1 MHVNPRNVNFSKV
14 VLRIDIISRP
24 Y

>member
-14 VLRIDIISRP
+14 ALRIDIISRP